1 MKTKEEIEDKITEL
15 TQSITAKAEEHDT
28 NIKQEKK
35 ELLLE
40 ELIHLVER
48 REALYWVMSIRKTLN

>member
-1 MKTKEEIEDKITEL
+1 MKTIEEIQEKITEL
-15 TQSITAKAEEHDT
+15 TQSITAKAEEHDN

-48 REALYWVMSIRKTLN
+48 REALYWVMGIRKTLN